1 MNARLAIVLA
11 MLLLACSEQGKTPLP
26 DGAKA
31 LGIAPVFSYAL
42 LPDGGAL
49 IYSDGAD
56 LVLRDLAT
64 GREVCL
70 TGLDPDAKRKGEPG
84 EKERQPGAELF
95 PAVSPDGRFIA
106 FAAWRRNDNADR
118 TDDKDCD
125 IWLLAFDDALRAGL
139 ADPKNLKPVEG
150 STRQLYVGQLELV
163 QATNVKAVDETMPAW
178 DPLFPRLYAVGAGK
192 ALLSFDVSRLVR

>member
-1 MNARLAIVLA
+1 V
-11 MLLLACSEQGKTPLP
+11 P
-26 DGAKA
+26 DRPGSGREAQ
-31 LGIAPVFSYAL
+31 
-42 LPDGGAL
+42 GGAGGE
-49 IYSDGAD
+49 GA
-56 LVLRDLAT
+56 AA
-64 GREVCL
+64 GR
-70 TGLDPDAKRKGEPG
+70 R
-84 EKERQPGAELF
+84 
-95 PAVSPDGRFIA
+95 AVP
-106 FAAWRRNDNADR
+106 RNDNADR

-150 STRQLYVGQLELV
+150 STRQLYVGPLELV